1 MLSVRF
7 QADLTPRE
15 AEILEFVA
23 NGMSAKEV
31 ASQISISPRTVERHI
46 EHVRLKLRARNRPH
60 MVTQAIAQGI
70 LLLDG
75 HPDAAQLTLLQ
86 RGVMLEAGEPASEAL
101 VAGSEA

>member
-15 AEILEFVA
+15 AQILEFVA

-31 ASQISISPRTVERHI
+31 ASQINISPRTVERHI

-75 HPDAAQLTLLQ
+75 APDAAQLTLLRRDDLAETAEQ
-86 RGVMLEAGEPASEAL
+86 SELA
-101 VAGSEA
+101 AFANTA